1 MKRISSKAISKNP
14 RQNHKEPLVKNMES
28 VWPLLIKKQISA
40 LRYELIEFA
49 KELIRIPTENPPGTC
64 YSACVDLIS
73 RRLNRFGIRSRIIKV
88 PTRDAREY
96 RRYCLLSSY
105 GKGKRKL
112 FFHAHYDVVPG
123 TTAKQFKPYVRDGRL
138 YGRGAADMKAGLAA
152 MVYAVRA
159 LQLLGVQVAGRVCL
173 VIVPDE
179 ETGGKAG
186 TGYLFKKAY
195 INGEHCVG
203 MLMPEPTSGTIWNA
217 CRGALTMSIT
227 IKGKP
232 VHVVVQKDGVNAFEQ
247 MVWLSNALLKH
258 KKDVEKRKT
267 RYPVLPGES
276 VNSIL
281 MLGGICQ
288 CGTSFNVVPGT
299 CTFTLERRI
308 NPEEDFTEE
317 KRKLLLIFDRFRRA
331 GMKLN
336 IEVLQQGVSAGVSS
350 DSELANALVLGITEI
365 AGQKPK
371 FNMCPGLL
379 EIRYY
384 LENGI
389 PAYAYGPGLLA
400 MAHHPD
406 EFVEINRVID
416 CASIYALTAIDL
428 LQRAATA

>member
-1 MKRISSKAISKNP
+1 
-14 RQNHKEPLVKNMES
+14 MEGA
-28 VWPLLIKKQISA
+28 WPLLIKRQVSA
-40 LRYELIEFA
+40 LRNDLVEFA
-49 KELIRIPTENPPGTC
+49 KELISIPTENPPGAC

-73 RRLNRFGIRSRIIKV
+73 HRLNQFGIRSQIIKV
-88 PTRDAREY
+88 PDRDAGEY
-96 RRYCLLSSY
+96 GRYCLLSSY

-112 FFHAHYDVVPG
+112 FFHGHYDVVPG
-123 TTAKQFKPYVRDGRL
+123 TTARQFKPYIRHGRL

-159 LQLLGVQVAGRVCL
+159 LQLLGVQLDGRVCL

-195 INGEHCVG
+195 INREHCVG

-232 VHVVVQKDGVNAFEQ
+232 VHVVMQKDGVNAFEQ
-247 MVWLSNALLKH
+247 MVRLSNALLKH
-258 KKDVEKRKT
+258 KKTVERRKT
-267 RYPVLPGES
+267 RYAILPGES

-317 KRKLLLIFDRFRRA
+317 KRRLLHILDRFRRA
-331 GMKLN
+331 GMKLS
-336 IEVLQQGVSAGVSS
+336 IDVLQEGISAGISPDS
-350 DSELANALVLGITEI
+350 DLGKALVFGITEI
-365 AGQKPK
+365 EGRKPK

-384 LENGI
+384 LKKGI
-389 PAYAYGPGLLA
+389 PAYAYGPGSLA
-400 MAHHPD
+400 VAHHPD
-406 EFVEINRVID
+406 EFVEIGRVMD
-416 CASIYALTAIDL
+416 CASIYALTAVDL
-428 LQRAATA
+428 LRRTVTS